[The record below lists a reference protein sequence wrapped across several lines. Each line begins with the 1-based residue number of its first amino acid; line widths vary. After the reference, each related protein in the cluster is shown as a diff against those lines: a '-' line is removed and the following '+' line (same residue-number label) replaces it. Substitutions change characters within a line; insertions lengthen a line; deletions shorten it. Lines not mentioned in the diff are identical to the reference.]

1 MRSRGSFVVFSF
13 PVCGIRFFIVF
24 LLFPLNG
31 LLRQLHRRC
40 APLGTRRRV
49 GRLSVGTY
57 FASVRNLGHAQA
69 PALLLAGVSIVLY
82 VAGSVMHRVFFVVFE
97 IWFGKHE
104 LCVPNRVPEALW
116 PFFILSFGTRG
127 GLGPP
132 TGE

>member
-1 MRSRGSFVVFSF
+1 MPLWGRGGEWGDS
-13 PVCGIRFFIVF
+13 PWAPI
-24 LLFPLNG
+24 LPLS
-31 LLRQLHRRC
+31 
-40 APLGTRRRV
+40 A
-49 GRLSVGTY
+49 
-57 FASVRNLGHAQA
+57 NLGHAQA
-69 PALLLAGVSIVLY
+69 RALLLAGVSIVLY